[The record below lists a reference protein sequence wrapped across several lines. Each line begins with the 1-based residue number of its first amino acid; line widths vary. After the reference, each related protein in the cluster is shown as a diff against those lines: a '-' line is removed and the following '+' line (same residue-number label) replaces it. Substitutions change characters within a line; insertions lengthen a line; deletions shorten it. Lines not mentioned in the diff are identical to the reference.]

1 MSMLFRDCLCFS
13 LGRISKKLN
22 RVTRDSISAYGLTT
36 TQFFLLIALYEENG
50 ILISRL
56 SEKVEVDK
64 ATLTGLLDRLE
75 RDKLVE
81 RKLNTDDRRA
91 IKISLTK
98 KAEYLREDL
107 LEIYN
112 QNNNMFLSI
121 LSTQEKE
128 TFESVIDKLEH
139 TNFKA

>member
-1 MSMLFRDCLCFS
+1 

-36 TQFFLLIALYEENG
+36 AQFFLLIALYEENG

-56 SEKVEVDK
+56 SEKVAVDK

-81 RKLNTDDRRA
+81 RKHDVEDRRA
-91 IKISLTK
+91 IKIYLAD
-98 KAEYLREDL
+98 KAEGLREDL
-107 LEIYN
+107 LEIYH
-112 QNNNMFLSI
+112 QNNNMFLSV
-121 LSTQEKE
+121 LSPQEKE
-128 TFESVIDKLEH
+128 TFESVVDKLEH
-139 TNFKA
+139 VTFTE